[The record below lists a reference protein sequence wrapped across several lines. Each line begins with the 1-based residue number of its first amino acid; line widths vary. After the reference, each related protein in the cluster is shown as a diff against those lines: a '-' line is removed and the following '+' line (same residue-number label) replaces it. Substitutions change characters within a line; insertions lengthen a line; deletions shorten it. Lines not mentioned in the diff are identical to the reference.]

1 LIINRLILLFVVVG
15 FSVNEIQAQD
25 LTPPKSFRLNLD
37 YAKFRYDNE
46 NTYLEIYYAFYPYF
60 LTYRWS
66 GEKYRTGVQ
75 LRMRLKNN

>member
-1 LIINRLILLFVVVG
+1 MIINRLILLFVVVG

-60 LTYRWS
+60 LT
-66 GEKYRTGVQ
+66 
-75 LRMRLKNN
+75 